1 VNLRVASFG
10 LHIGPSKV
18 NLQVASFGLHIG
30 LHIEIHIETRIE
42 TRIENRTD
50 LQEVIEA
57 HCMANRLVVKGPESA

>member
-1 VNLRVASFG
+1 M
-10 LHIGPSKV
+10 

-30 LHIEIHIETRIE
+30 LHIGFHIEIHIETRIEE